1 MTTALASIRRH
12 ATAALLFGEALA
24 FAAAIGALAGGLA
37 IGFVEA
43 AAYLNNVLLPAPVGS
58 IARGGA
64 LAPLA
69 TVLAPTAAGL
79 LCAVILRGRAPDGP
93 ADLILEAQRAGRRPA
108 FWRGIRSVGASLAA
122 LGGGMSVGQY
132 GPLAFLGGLVGGR
145 LHHWSGGY
153 RGAGMACGV
162 AAAIAAAFSA
172 PIAGVLF
179 AHEAVLRHYS
189 PRLLALVIIA
199 AVAGHGVSDA
209 FARPP
214 FLPAGAMPANG
225 FADITLA
232 LALGVLL
239 GVYGGFFLRSIFALQ
254 RAAAAVPPFA
264 RPVLA
269 GFLVGLIALFAP
281 AVMGG
286 GQIFLRALTGGA
298 ETPAAAAALLS
309 PSQSSFWLLSL
320 AGFAICKTAA
330 TALCLGLGAPGGV
343 FSPTLLIGAAAGLL
357 FGILCESFSGAPP
370 WVFAV
375 CGMIAMSAPAIGAPL
390 SGILIVFELT
400 RNYAATIDAAV
411 AAAIACLIC
420 HRIAGGSYYE
430 KQLRARGIE
439 IDDSRERYLLSE
451 TKIAAI
457 AEEAA
462 PALDADD
469 SATTARRALAR
480 ANRSA
485 MFVVDRARKP
495 LGEVSLRACENRIDS
510 GAADSPLREMLADES
525 GGALP
530 ILRGEQT
537 AADALALFQSRP
549 AARALAVVDDD
560 GVLRGEIGRDAFFEI
575 AQKIARAKNDET
587 R

>member
-1 MTTALASIRRH
+1 M
-12 ATAALLFGEALA
+12 
-24 FAAAIGALAGGLA
+24 
-37 IGFVEA
+37 
-43 AAYLNNVLLPAPVGS
+43 
-58 IARGGA
+58 
-64 LAPLA
+64 LA

-162 AAAIAAAFSA
+162 AAAIAAAFNA

-179 AHEAVLRHYS
+179 AHEAILRHYS

-457 AEEAA
+457 AENRRAGAGRRRQRGDGAGARWRGRIAPLCLSSTARASRWAKFRCA
-462 PALDADD
+462 PAKAASIPARRIRRYAKCSRTKAATLCLFCAASKPRPTRSLCFKADR
-469 SATTARRALAR
+469 RRALWRSSTTTAFCAAR
-480 ANRSA
+480 
-485 MFVVDRARKP
+485 
-495 LGEVSLRACENRIDS
+495 S
-510 GAADSPLREMLADES
+510 GATRFLK
-525 GGALP
+525 
-530 ILRGEQT
+530 
-537 AADALALFQSRP
+537 SRKKS
-549 AARALAVVDDD
+549 RAP
-560 GVLRGEIGRDAFFEI
+560 
-575 AQKIARAKNDET
+575 KTT